1 MTPSSPARTSR
12 QAEVRRRVAG
22 WRRQGRMIAFVPT
35 MGALHEGHRRLIEAA
50 GRGGRRVVV
59 SIFVNPMQF
68 GPREDFSAYPR
79 PLKADLDLCRAAGAH
94 LVFTPSPRQIYP
106 DGFRT
111 TVHVAGLDGTLC
123 GPHRPGH
130 FDGVT
135 TVVLKLLNLVQPDIL
150 LLGQKDA
157 QQAAIVRRMLVDL
170 DLPVRLEVFPTVREP
185 DGLACSSRNRYLSP
199 DERRVAPRLYQAL
212 RDARDRIRTGE
223 RNAGVIRR
231 ALEAWICSEPA
242 LRLQYAEVVD
252 PATLAPLDEIAGRAL
267 VAVAAH
273 LGRARLIDNMMVTSP
288 PLKRKR
294 AT

>member
-1 MTPSSPARTSR
+1 MTPPVPARTSR
-12 QAEVRRRVAG
+12 PPDLRRRIAA
-22 WRRQGRMIAFVPT
+22 WRRQGRVIAFVPT

-50 GRGGRRVVV
+50 GRSGRRVVV
-59 SIFVNPMQF
+59 SIFVNPLQF

-94 LVFTPSPRQIYP
+94 LVFTPAPRRIYP

-111 TVHVAGLDGTLC
+111 TVHVAGLDGVLC

-135 TVVLKLLNLVQPDIL
+135 TVVLKLLNLVQPDVL

-157 QQAAIVRRMLVDL
+157 QQAVIVRRMMADL
-170 DLPVRLEVFPTVREP
+170 DLPVRLEIFPTVREE

-199 DERRVAPRLYQAL
+199 DERRSAPRLYQAL
-212 RDARDRIRTGE
+212 RDARDRIRAGE
-223 RNAGVIRR
+223 QSAEVIRR
-231 ALEAWICSEPA
+231 ALEGWIGSEPA
-242 LRLQYAEVVD
+242 FRLQYAEVVD
-252 PATLAPLDEIAGRAL
+252 AATLTPLEEIAGRVL
-267 VAVAAH
+267 LAVAAQ
-273 LGRARLIDNMMVTSP
+273 LGRARLIDNVVVTAP
-288 PLKRKR
+288 PIKRKR